1 MRAAVAA
8 ALVLLAVPVAAA
20 LAKPPASYR
29 VTVQATLHERAVY
42 SLTGDAA
49 CFWSARGIAVRQ
61 LEIETAAPAT
71 LTAAQLAHGVGVPL
85 EVHELRLGNHNNVI
99 GACTRLGPQI
109 SDPDD
114 LCGKRA
120 YRIPASDVTL
130 RLHNG
135 RIAFSFLRVAADPY
149 ANRCAPSVWGAVPQS
164 GRSALIAT
172 LSFPP
177 RRASVP
183 IDARQLGSGK
193 PTVATW
199 TGTVSTANAT
209 LGRSDVA
216 TGSWRVA
223 LERAPLSAR

>member
-8 ALVLLAVPVAAA
+8 AALALLAVPVAAA
-20 LAKPPASYR
+20 LSKTPATYR
-29 VTVQATLHERAVY
+29 VTVQATLQERAVY

-49 CFWSARGIAVRQ
+49 CFWSARGVAVRH
-61 LEIETAAPAT
+61 LDITTTAPVT

-85 EVHELRLGNHNNVI
+85 EIHEIRLANHNNVI

-120 YRIPASDVTL
+120 YRVSASAVKL
-130 RLHNG
+130 RLVKG
-135 RIAFSFLRVAADPY
+135 RVAFSFLRIAADPY

-164 GRSALIAT
+164 GASDLIAT

-177 RRASVP
+177 RRVSAPV
-183 IDARQLGSGK
+183 DEQKLLSGK
-193 PTVATW
+193 STVAAW
-199 TGTVSTANAT
+199 TGTVATANST

-216 TGSWRVA
+216 TGSWHIT
-223 LERAPLSAR
+223 LTFG